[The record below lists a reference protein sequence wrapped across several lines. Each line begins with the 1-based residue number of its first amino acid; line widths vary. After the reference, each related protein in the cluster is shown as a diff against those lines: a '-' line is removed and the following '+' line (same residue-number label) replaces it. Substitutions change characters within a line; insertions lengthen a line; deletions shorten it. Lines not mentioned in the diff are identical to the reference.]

1 MNRANVSSGPRKVSR
16 LAEHRRDVLRAGQAL
31 VATRATTA
39 ITVLIIGIAL
49 LLPSLLLSL
58 ENALSAGLARL
69 EADTSVNVFLE
80 QKASQPEA
88 SKLSERILTLPLA
101 AEVKTLPPDAAL
113 ADLALAIGLDDSLA
127 GLEANPLP
135 YTLIVTI
142 EAGEQAPSAAARSL
156 AQEISALAGVESVS
170 VEGDWLRRLEALSGL
185 LNRGGQLLM
194 LLVSVGLLAV
204 ISASVQQAV
213 LASIDEIRVSQLIG
227 AEPAYL
233 ARPFLYIGL
242 FLGAGGGM
250 LAWLLASLMVWLLNR
265 EVAQLLALY
274 GTASEASAPLRVV
287 GQQFLVG
294 AGALLGWIA
303 AQLATRQAIA
313 EARQIGA

>member
-1 MNRANVSSGPRKVSR
+1 VNRANVSSGPRKVSR

-213 LASIDEIRVSQLIG
+213 LARIDEIRVSQLIG

>member
-16 LAEHRRDVLRAGQAL
+16 LAEHRRDLLRASQAL

-69 EADTSVNVFLE
+69 EAETSVNVFLE
-80 QKASQPEA
+80 QKASQSEA
-88 SKLSERILTLPLA
+88 SELSKRILTLPLA
-101 AEVKTLPPDAAL
+101 AEVKTLSPDAAL

-204 ISASVQQAV
+204 IGASVQQAV
-213 LASIDEIRVSQLIG
+213 LARIDEIRVSQLIG

-242 FLGAGGGM
+242 FLGAGGGV

-265 EVAQLLALY
+265 EVAQLLMLY

-303 AQLATRQAIA
+303 AQLATRWAIA

>member
-16 LAEHRRDVLRAGQAL
+16 LAEHRRDLLRAGQAL

-58 ENALSAGLARL
+58 ESALSAGLARL
-69 EADTSVNVFLE
+69 EAETSVNVFLE
-80 QKASQPEA
+80 QKASQSEA
-88 SKLSERILTLPLA
+88 SELSKRILTLPLA
-101 AEVKTLPPDAAL
+101 AEVKTLSPDAAL

-204 ISASVQQAV
+204 IGASVQQAV
-213 LASIDEIRVSQLIG
+213 LARIDEIRVSQLIG

-242 FLGAGGGM
+242 FLGAGGGV

-265 EVAQLLALY
+265 EVAQLLMLY

-303 AQLATRQAIA
+303 AQLATRWAIA

>member
-80 QKASQPEA
+80 QKASQSEA
-88 SKLSERILTLPLA
+88 SELSKRILTLPLA
-101 AEVKTLPPDAAL
+101 AEVKTLSPDAAL

>member
-1 MNRANVSSGPRKVSR
+1 MNRANVNSGPRKLSR
-16 LAEHRRDVLRAGQAL
+16 LAEHRRDLLRAGQAL

-58 ENALSAGLARL
+58 ESALSAGLASL
-69 EADTSVNVFLE
+69 EAETSVNVFLE
-80 QKASQPEA
+80 QKASQSEA
-88 SKLSERILTLPLA
+88 SELSKRILTLPLA
-101 AEVKTLPPDAAL
+101 AEVKTLSPDAAL

-204 ISASVQQAV
+204 IGASVQQAV
-213 LASIDEIRVSQLIG
+213 LARIDEIRVSQLIG

-242 FLGAGGGM
+242 FLGAGGGV

-274 GTASEASAPLRVV
+274 GTASAASAPLKVV

-303 AQLATRQAIA
+303 AQLATRRAIA

>member
-204 ISASVQQAV
+204 IGASVQQAV
-213 LASIDEIRVSQLIG
+213 LARIDEIRVSQLIG

>member
-16 LAEHRRDVLRAGQAL
+16 LAEHRRDLLRASQAL

-69 EADTSVNVFLE
+69 EAETSVNVFLE
-80 QKASQPEA
+80 QKASQSEA
-88 SKLSERILTLPLA
+88 SELSKRILTLPLA
-101 AEVKTLPPDAAL
+101 AEVKTLSPDAAL

-204 ISASVQQAV
+204 IGASVQQAV
-213 LASIDEIRVSQLIG
+213 LARIDEIRVSQLIG

-233 ARPFLYIGL
+233 ARPFLYTGL
-242 FLGAGGGM
+242 FLGAGGGV

-265 EVAQLLALY
+265 EVAQLLMLY

-303 AQLATRQAIA
+303 AQLATRWAIA

>member
-1 MNRANVSSGPRKVSR
+1 VNRANVSSGPRKVSR
-16 LAEHRRDVLRAGQAL
+16 LAEHRRDLLRAGQAL

-69 EADTSVNVFLE
+69 EAETSVNVFLE
-80 QKASQPEA
+80 QKASQSEA
-88 SKLSERILTLPLA
+88 SELSKRILTLPLA
-101 AEVKTLPPDAAL
+101 AEVKTLSPDAAL

-204 ISASVQQAV
+204 IGASIQQAV
-213 LASIDEIRVSQLIG
+213 LARIDEIRVSQLIG

-242 FLGAGGGM
+242 FLGAGGGV
-250 LAWLLASLMVWLLNR
+250 LAWLLASLVVWLLNR
-265 EVAQLLALY
+265 EVAQLLMLY

-303 AQLATRQAIA
+303 AQLATRRAIA

>member
-16 LAEHRRDVLRAGQAL
+16 LAEHRRDLLRAGQAL

-69 EADTSVNVFLE
+69 EAETSVNVFLE
-80 QKASQPEA
+80 QKASQSEA
-88 SKLSERILTLPLA
+88 SELSKRILTLPLA
-101 AEVKTLPPDAAL
+101 AEVKTLSPDAAL

-204 ISASVQQAV
+204 IGASVQQAV
-213 LASIDEIRVSQLIG
+213 LARIDEIRVSQLIG

-242 FLGAGGGM
+242 FLGAGGGV

-265 EVAQLLALY
+265 EVAQLLMLY

-303 AQLATRQAIA
+303 AQLATRWAIA